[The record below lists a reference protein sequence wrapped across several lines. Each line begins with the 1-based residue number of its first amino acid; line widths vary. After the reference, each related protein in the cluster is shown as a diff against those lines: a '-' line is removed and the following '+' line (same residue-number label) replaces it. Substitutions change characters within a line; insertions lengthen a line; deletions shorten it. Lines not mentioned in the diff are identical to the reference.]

1 MILNILNINKILQS
15 MQNISSTNAHT
26 ICYNYN
32 TVLNNNNPLLKQSIE
47 PNYLEAL
54 VNFKW

>member
-1 MILNILNINKILQS
+1 MKLNILNINKILQS
-15 MQNISSTNAHT
+15 MQNITPTKAHI
-26 ICYNYN
+26 ICYNYS

-54 VNFKW
+54 VNFKS